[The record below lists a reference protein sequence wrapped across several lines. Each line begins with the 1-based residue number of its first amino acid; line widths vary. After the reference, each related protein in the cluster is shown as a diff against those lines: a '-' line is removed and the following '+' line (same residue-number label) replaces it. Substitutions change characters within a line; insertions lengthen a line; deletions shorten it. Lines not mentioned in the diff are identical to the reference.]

1 MTAAIAG
8 ATVVTGGS
16 SGIGAAICRHLLER
30 GGAVISLDT
39 RPPSLADP
47 LLHYREVDLTN
58 AEATVAAARAVAA
71 EHRVL
76 RLVNNAGATRP
87 GLIEEATLADLAYV
101 VALHLQASLLLVQA
115 FLPAMKEARHGRIVS
130 IGLRAALGKRR
141 RSVYAATKAGLVGFT
156 RTWALELGPFGIT
169 VNLVAPGPIE
179 TELFKASN
187 PADSPE
193 TATIMQSIAV
203 GRFGTPDDV
212 ARAVLFFLEP
222 ENGFVTGQTL
232 AVCGGA
238 SVGAAPL

>member
-1 MTAAIAG
+1 MTPGMEG

-16 SGIGAAICRHLLER
+16 SGIGAAICRYLLDR
-30 GGAVISLDT
+30 GSVVISLDR
-39 RPPSLADP
+39 RPPSLSHP
-47 LLHYREVDLTN
+47 QLHHCEVDLTDP
-58 AEATVAAARAVAA
+58 EATVAAARAVAA

-87 GLIEEATLADLAYV
+87 GLVEEATLADLAYV

-115 FLPAMKEARHGRIVS
+115 FLPAMREARHGRIVS
-130 IGLRAALGKRR
+130 IGSRAALGKPR
-141 RSVYAATKAGLVGFT
+141 RSVYSATKAGLVGFT

-187 PADSPE
+187 PPESPQTRRIVE
-193 TATIMQSIAV
+193 SIAV

-212 ARAVLFFLEP
+212 ARAVLFFLAP

-232 AVCGGA
+232 SVCGGA